1 MQLRGINEQTE
12 DGETIIYKDPSW
24 AEVMPQ
30 DDSAGGPSGKQ
41 RDKVRQK

>member
-12 DGETIIYKDPSW
+12 DSETIIYKDPSW

-30 DDSAGGPSGKQ
+30 DDPGGPSGKQ
-41 RDKVRQK
+41 RDQVREK